1 MDINERLD
9 KIRSYISENSDIDT
23 DVDVSYAK
31 SLETDIVNSED
42 PSEDPSEDFD
52 LFNNSNNSHIALSIL
67 DL

>member
-42 PSEDPSEDFD
+42 PSEDFD